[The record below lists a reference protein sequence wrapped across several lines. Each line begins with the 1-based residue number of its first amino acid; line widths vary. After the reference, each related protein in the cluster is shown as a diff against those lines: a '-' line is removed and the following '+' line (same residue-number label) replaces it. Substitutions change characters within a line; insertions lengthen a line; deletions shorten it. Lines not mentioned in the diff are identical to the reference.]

1 MINPRGEAQRQEF
14 VDDWNKMVAGVA
26 RFSEKWDMPKG
37 ELVFPPQMLD
47 VMRSVS
53 NVHLLDTFIAMGIR
67 THFGRFEQMTVLRQ
81 G

>member
-1 MINPRGEAQRQEF
+1 MRTPKGETERNEF

-26 RFSEKWDMPKG
+26 RFSDKWDMPKG
-37 ELVFPPQMLD
+37 ELVFPPEMLS

-53 NVHLLDTFIAMGIR
+53 EVHLLDTFIAMGVR

>member
-1 MINPRGEAQRQEF
+1 MKKPRGEAERQEF

-37 ELVFPPQMLD
+37 ELVFPPEMLS

-53 NVHLLDTFIAMGIR
+53 SVQLLDTFVAMGIR
-67 THFGRFEQMTVLRQ
+67 TRFGRFEQMDVLRQ
-81 G
+81 V